1 MTQKVQVAVIGGGIV
16 GCSVLYGLAKRGW
29 TDAVLLEKRQLTSGS
44 TWHAAGNTT
53 YFGPYAAM
61 TRLFT
66 SSIETYLEAESATDQ
81 SVGFHQTGSLRLAT
95 STAELNAY
103 NALKPLYRDLE
114 IPYHVIGPDEV
125 KSIYPLLSTDG
136 IFGAAHTP
144 TDGHVDASGA
154 TYALAKAAR
163 KLGAEIRTNTPVAAI
178 ERLPSGWRISTD
190 SEVLVAEHVV
200 LAASFWTRE
209 LAAQIGLNLPLFAL
223 QHHEVI
229 TGPVAELAALETEL
243 PTLRD
248 PAAPANIRQ
257 ERDGFL
263 CGVYEQGPK
272 FWATEGIPVDF
283 KEELLPPELDRLMP
297 ELERV
302 IDRIPA
308 FGEAGIKTVNNG
320 PICYTPDGL
329 PLLGPVQGHEGLWLA
344 SGFTVGIGT
353 GGGAGQFLAH
363 WMIEGTPSYDLPA
376 VYPSR
381 FSNDLS
387 KVDILARIKA
397 TYERGYNLA

>member
-29 TDAVLLEKRQLTSGS
+29 TDAVLLERRQLTSGS

-66 SSIETYLEAESATDQ
+66 SSIETYLEAEAATGQ
-81 SVGFHQTGSLRLAT
+81 SVGFHETGSLRLAT
-95 STAELNAY
+95 SEAELNAY
-103 NALKPLYRDLE
+103 SALKPLYQDLG
-114 IPYHVIGPDEV
+114 IPYHVIDPDAV
-125 KSIYPLLSTDG
+125 KSIYPLLSTNG

-154 TYALAKAAR
+154 THALAKAAR
-163 KLGAEIRTNTPVAAI
+163 QLGAQIQTNTPVTAI
-178 ERLPSGWRISTD
+178 EKAPTGWRVSLG
-190 SEVLVAEHVV
+190 SETLVAEHVV

-209 LAAQIGLNLPLFAL
+209 LVAQIGLNLPLYAL

-229 TGPVAELAALETEL
+229 TGPVSELANLDTEL

-248 PAAPANIRQ
+248 PSAPANIRQ

-272 FWATEGIPVDF
+272 FWATDGIPEDF
-283 KEELLPPELDRLMP
+283 KEELLPAELDRLMP
-297 ELERV
+297 ELSRV
-302 IDRIPA
+302 IERIPA

-329 PLLGPVQGHEGLWLA
+329 PLLGPVEGHEGLWLA

-363 WMIEGTPSYDLPA
+363 WMVDGAPSYDLPA
-376 VYPSR
+376 VHPSR
-381 FSNDLS
+381 FSNNLGKED
-387 KVDILARIKA
+387 VLASIKA
-397 TYERGYNLA
+397 TYERGYKLG

>member
-1 MTQKVQVAVIGGGIV
+1 MTQTAKVLVIGGGIV
-16 GCSVLYGLAKRGW
+16 GCAVLYGLAKRGW
-29 TDAVLLEKRQLTSGS
+29 TDAVLLERRQLTSGS

-61 TRLFT
+61 TQLFT
-66 SSIETYLEAESATDQ
+66 RSISTYLEAEAATGQ
-81 SVGFHQTGSLRLAT
+81 SVSFHQTGSLRLAT
-95 STAELNAY
+95 SEAELNAY
-103 NALKPLYRDLE
+103 SALVSLYRDLE
-114 IPYHVIGPDEV
+114 VPYHVIGPDAV
-125 KSIYPLLSTDG
+125 KAIHPLLSTEG
-136 IFGAAHTP
+136 LWGAAHTP

-154 TYALAKAAR
+154 THAMAKAAR
-163 KLGAEIRTNTPVAAI
+163 RLGAEIKTGAPVSTI
-178 ERLPSGWRISTD
+178 ERAASGWRVTTG
-190 SEVLVAEHVV
+190 SETILAEHVV
-200 LAASFWTRE
+200 LAASFWTRA
-209 LAAQIGLNLPLFAL
+209 LAAQVGLNLPLYAL

-229 TGPVAELAALETEL
+229 TGPVPELATLNSEL
-243 PTLRD
+243 PTVRD

-272 FWATEGIPVDF
+272 FWGIDGIPPDF

-329 PLLGPVQGHEGLWLA
+329 PLLGPVAGQGGLWLA
-344 SGFTVGIGT
+344 SGFSVGIGT

-363 WMIEGTPSYDLPA
+363 WMVEGQPEYDLSV

-381 FSNDLS
+381 FSHNMTKDRALR
-387 KVDILARIKA
+387 DIKA
-397 TYERGYNLA
+397 TYERGYALT

>member
-1 MTQKVQVAVIGGGIV
+1 MTQKTRVVVIGGGIV
-16 GCSVLYGLAKRGW
+16 GCAVLYGLAKRGW
-29 TDAVLLEKRQLTSGS
+29 TDAVLVERRQLTSGS

-66 SSIETYLEAESATDQ
+66 SSIETYLQAEAETGQ

-95 STAELNAY
+95 SKAELDAY
-103 NALKPLYRDLE
+103 EALKPLYQDLG
-114 IPYHVIGPDEV
+114 IPYHVIGPGAV
-125 KSIYPLLSTDG
+125 KDAYPLLRADRV
-136 IFGAAHTP
+136 FGAAHTP

-163 KLGAEIRTNTPVAAI
+163 QMGADILTNTPVTSI
-178 ERLPSGWRISTD
+178 ERAPSGWRVTTGSQTLLADHI
-190 SEVLVAEHVV
+190 V

-229 TGPVAELAALETEL
+229 TGPVAELAALDTEL

-272 FWATEGIPVDF
+272 FWATDGIPADF

-329 PLLGPVQGHEGLWLA
+329 PLLGPVNGYDGLWLA

-363 WMIEGTPSYDLPA
+363 WMVEGTPSYHLPVVDPGRFANDLPKA
-376 VYPSR
+376 
-381 FSNDLS
+381 
-387 KVDILARIKA
+387 KVLERIKA
-397 TYERGYNLA
+397 TYERGYSLA

>member
-1 MTQKVQVAVIGGGIV
+1 MTKHVRVAVIGGGIV
-16 GCSVLYGLAKRGW
+16 GCAVLYGLAKRGW
-29 TDAVLLEKRQLTSGS
+29 TDVILLERRQLTSGS

-66 SSIETYLEAESATDQ
+66 ASIKTYLAAELEADH

-95 STAELNAY
+95 SIEELKAY
-103 NALKPLYRDLE
+103 EALIPMYRKLD
-114 IPYHVIGPDEV
+114 IPYHILTPAEV
-125 KSIYPLLSTDG
+125 KAAHPLLEIGDLT
-136 IFGAAHTP
+136 GAAHTP
-144 TDGHVDASGA
+144 TDGHVDPSGA
-154 TYALAKAAR
+154 THAMAKAAR
-163 KLGAEIRTNTPVAAI
+163 QLGATVQTETPAEKI
-178 ERLPSGWRISTD
+178 EQTPSGWKITTTKG
-190 SEVLVAEHVV
+190 VVIAENIV

-209 LAAQIGLNLPLFAL
+209 LALQLGLNLPLYAL

-229 TGPVAELAALETEL
+229 TGTVTELVDIGREL
-243 PTLRD
+243 PTIRD

-272 FWATEGIPVDF
+272 FWATDGIPNDF
-283 KEELLPPELDRLMP
+283 KEELLPPELDRLLP

-302 IDRIPA
+302 MERVPA

-320 PICYTPDGL
+320 PICYTPDGC
-329 PLLGPVQGHEGLWLA
+329 PLLGPVDGYKGLWLA

-353 GGGAGQFLAH
+353 GGGAGGFLAH
-363 WMIEGTPSYDLPA
+363 WITENEPQYDLPV
-376 VYPSR
+376 VYPAR
-381 FSNDLS
+381 FTAELS
-387 KVDILARIKA
+387 KEKALAMIKS
-397 TYERGYNLA
+397 TYERGYSIN